1 MLKCDF
7 NKIALWHGCSPVNWM
22 AASHFTR
29 FLNTPVRRGFF
40 VVSDVLNTYLI
51 NSYYSGKVISC
62 AISTQHPIQC
72 SPLNQMI
79 ARFRCTPEYS
89 CGGGNAWWWSQVVI
103 RNTGWYAVF
112 GGGIGGCLGGYWL
125 GGLQHGVVWCLP
137 ASCDLGRATM
147 MCFSLPGSRFPR
159 PGDLQGSGEMFFFH
173 DKSVAPRLIADRWA
187 SKYCSC
193 LICLIYIFVLFRII
207 QIVCCY
213 CVFCFFRFIH
223 LFNQEDRGTFNG
235 A

>member
-1 MLKCDF
+1 M
-7 NKIALWHGCSPVNWM
+7 
-22 AASHFTR
+22 
-29 FLNTPVRRGFF
+29 
-40 VVSDVLNTYLI
+40 
-51 NSYYSGKVISC
+51 
-62 AISTQHPIQC
+62 
-72 SPLNQMI
+72 
-79 ARFRCTPEYS
+79 
-89 CGGGNAWWWSQVVI
+89 VI

-159 PGDLQGSGEMFFFH
+159 PGDLQGSGEIFFFH